1 MTHGSARTRGF
12 SLIEILVALAI
23 AALAIIVA
31 VPATASLRMKG
42 RCAAG
47 ARHMASLFRRLRFES
62 VAIRKHRGAWFHEV
76 NGNWVWSLVED
87 GNGNGLRTA
96 EVRSGTDITLS
107 GPYRLEDRISPVHP
121 GFPPGSY
128 PKVPP
133 GTGALGNL
141 DDPVKFGSSDI
152 VSFSPIGRSSSGSLY
167 LTDGAK
173 NLYAVV
179 LFGPSTRVRIWRFD
193 RKEGRWKQ

>member
-1 MTHGSARTRGF
+1 M
-12 SLIEILVALAI
+12 EILAVLAI
-23 AALAIIVA
+23 ASLAIAIA
-31 VPATASLRMKG
+31 VPATASLRMNG

-47 ARHMASLFRRLRFES
+47 ARHMAGLFRRLRFES
-62 VAIRKHRGAWFHEV
+62 VALRKHRGAWFHQV
-76 NGNWVWSLVED
+76 GGKWVWSLVED

-96 EVRSGTDITLS
+96 EVRSGKDRTLS
-107 GPYRLEDRISPVHP
+107 GPYRLEDRIPPIHP
-121 GFPPGSY
+121 GIPPGSY

-133 GTGALGNL
+133 GSGPLGNP
-141 DDPVKFGSSDI
+141 DDPVKFGRSDI

-167 LTDGAK
+167 LTDGLE

-193 RKEGRWKQ
+193 RKERRWKR